1 MSMEEMRREI
11 CRIANEME
19 DEDLLKALCKLAQ
32 CVEIKKRP

>member
-1 MSMEEMRREI
+1 MSKEDMRREI

-19 DEDLLKALCKLAQ
+19 DEDLLKELCKLAQ